1 MVAMRVL
8 EARAERRESSSLSL
22 RTKLLNRC
30 MKINVYINDTL
41 YKTIDLG
48 NATGYNP
55 KAITDLVFADKEAG
69 LIPASLKLDESMA
82 IRIERV

>member
-1 MVAMRVL
+1 MKD
-8 EARAERRESSSLSL
+8 RAGSIPALG
-22 RTKLLNRC
+22 TNLLNRC
-30 MKINVYINDTL
+30 MKVNVYINDTL

-55 KAITDLVFADKEAG
+55 KAITDLVFTDKEAG
-69 LIPASLKLDESMA
+69 LIPASLNLDESMA

>member
-1 MVAMRVL
+1 
-8 EARAERRESSSLSL
+8 
-22 RTKLLNRC
+22 
-30 MKINVYINDTL
+30 MKVNVYINDTL

-48 NATGYNP
+48 NVTSYNP

-69 LIPASLKLDESMA
+69 LIPASLNLDESMS

>member
-1 MVAMRVL
+1 MDLKSIPVRGAGSIP
-8 EARAERRESSSLSL
+8 APG
-22 RTKLLNRC
+22 TKLINRY
-30 MKINVYINDTL
+30 MKVNVYINDTL

-48 NATGYNP
+48 NITAYNP

-69 LIPASLKLDESMA
+69 LIPANLKVDESMS